1 MKKIFYI
8 FLLCFNIISLVGNP
22 TEFIEWRSEFLKAVR
37 EESLSPNLMVRN
49 LAIFSISVH
58 DAINSLEK
66 KYHPYLKF
74 HNNDL
79 ETWDLN
85 SVIAGCGSYIGKSLH
100 PARAAN
106 FEKLAYFT
114 RRENSEL
121 MHNSFLFGQQVAR
134 FILQYRKNDGAST
147 TVTYIPRTS
156 PGLWRRTP
164 NFFRPPEQPHW
175 RKVKTFAV
183 KSLDEFMPPPPPN
196 PTDKLFLDSLREV
209 KILGSK
215 DSQIRSTEQTFIA
228 QFWKDFSYTQTPP
241 GHWNDI
247 ATEVCNAEKYSLLD
261 EVRIFAMLNIALAD
275 SGIIAWECK
284 YRYHMWR
291 PIHAIRLADQFPQSK
306 KYVNKQWESLLE
318 SPAHPEYVSAHSFF
332 SGTASVILAKIYG
345 SDKYKFRVQSDQFLN
360 QKREF
365 HSFSSCAEEIA
376 LSRLY
381 GGIHYRFSND
391 RGIEN
396 GKKLGLF
403 FYNHTL
409 QPLTQSEK

>member
-1 MKKIFYI
+1 MKNTFY
-8 FLLCFNIISLVGNP
+8 LLLLYLNTILLFGKP
-22 TEFIEWRSEFLKAVR
+22 TELIEWRSEFLKAVR

-58 DAINSLEK
+58 DAVNSLEK

-74 HNNDL
+74 HNHDL
-79 ETWDLN
+79 KTWDLN
-85 SVIAGCGSYIGKSLH
+85 SVVAGCGSYLGKSLH
-100 PARAAN
+100 PARAVN

-114 RRENSEL
+114 KRENSEV
-121 MHNSFLFGQQVAR
+121 MDKSFLFGRQVAR
-134 FILQYRKNDGAST
+134 FMLQYRINDGATT

-175 RKVKTFAV
+175 RKVKTFAI
-183 KSLDEFMPPPPPN
+183 KSLDDFMPQPPPH
-196 PTDKLFLDSLREV
+196 PTDKLFLDSLKEV

-215 DSQIRSTEQTFIA
+215 DSQIRSKEQTFIA

-247 ATEVCNAEKYSLLD
+247 ATELCKAEKYSLI
-261 EVRIFAMLNIALAD
+261 EEARIFAMLNIALAD
-275 SGIIAWECK
+275 SGIISWECK
-284 YRYHMWR
+284 YRYHVWR
-291 PIHAIRLADQFPQSK
+291 PIHAIRHADQFPQSK
-306 KYVNKQWESLLE
+306 KYANKEWDSLLE

-332 SGTASVILAKIYG
+332 SGTASTILAMIYG
-345 SDKYKFRVQSDQFLN
+345 NDEYKFRVKSDQFPN

-365 HSFSSCAEEIA
+365 NRFSSCAEEIG

-391 RGIEN
+391 RGIES
-396 GKKLGLF
+396 GKKLGMF
-403 FYNHTL
+403 IYKQTL
-409 QPLTQSEK
+409 GPLTKSKK